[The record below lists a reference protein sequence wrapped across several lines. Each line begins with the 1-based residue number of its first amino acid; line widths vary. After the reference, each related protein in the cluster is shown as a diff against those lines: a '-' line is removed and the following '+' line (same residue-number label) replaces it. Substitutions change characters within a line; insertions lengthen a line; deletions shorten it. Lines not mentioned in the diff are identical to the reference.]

1 MVITTNSIIQP
12 HVQSSAFAIGESG
25 PDTIIINGDGNYVS
39 GGLGSDTFY
48 INGNYNDAE
57 GSNGGDS
64 YTVKGNG
71 NTMEAGKMGMTVQ
84 QLLVMKIC
92 FMQGMNDNDEITLF

>member
-25 PDTIIINGDGNYVS
+25 PDTIIINCDGNYAS

-48 INGNYNDAE
+48 INGNFNDAE

-64 YTVKGNG
+64 YAIYGNG
-71 NTMEAGKMGMTVQ
+71 NIMEAGNVSELTREPRE
-84 QLLVMKIC
+84 LVC
-92 FMQGMNDNDEITLF
+92 G